1 VGGNVF
7 QIDELVYSY
16 RVISSIDLEKNS
28 KFHVVEN
35 IIIDVDIEK
44 LNDVQRTIGHTKI
57 DEDDGIDEHQLNE
70 EYYDGHKDDEIDEE
84 EDNFANTGG
93 TFIASILLL

>member
-28 KFHVVEN
+28 NFHVVEN
-35 IIIDVDIEK
+35 ILIDVDIEK
-44 LNDVQRTIGHTKI
+44 LNDV
-57 DEDDGIDEHQLNE
+57 
-70 EYYDGHKDDEIDEE
+70 
-84 EDNFANTGG
+84 
-93 TFIASILLL
+93 